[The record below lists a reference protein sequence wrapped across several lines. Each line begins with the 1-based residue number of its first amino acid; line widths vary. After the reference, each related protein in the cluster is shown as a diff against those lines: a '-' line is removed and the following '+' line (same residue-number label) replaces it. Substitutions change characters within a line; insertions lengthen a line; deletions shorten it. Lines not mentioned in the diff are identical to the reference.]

1 MPLSIVEPGKRVR
14 ILSVSAGRDLS
25 ERLASLG
32 IVPGTEIEV
41 LQNVSR
47 GPFIVSVKGSRIM
60 MGRGMACRIFVA

>member
-1 MPLSIVEPGKRVR
+1 M
-14 ILSVSAGRDLS
+14 
-25 ERLASLG
+25 G

-41 LQNVSR
+41 LQNAAR

>member
-1 MPLSIVEPGKRVR
+1 MPLSIVESGKKVR
-14 ILSVSAGRDLS
+14 IISVSAGRDLT

-41 LQNVSR
+41 LQNFSR

-60 MGRGMACRIFVA
+60 MGRGMACRIFVG